1 VNDKW
6 KFEVDHF
13 SRFGLVD
20 EEEEDVVMDEAAVRQ
35 PIVEL
40 RERDLPS
47 NGYEMELSHSLPAH
61 LG

>member
-20 EEEEDVVMDEAAVRQ
+20 EEGEDVVMDEAAVRQ